1 MSSSM
6 DIDPPSTSESPSE
19 TSDYYAPWLEKY
31 RPKVLSDIVG
41 NDDIV
46 SRLKVIS
53 RDGNMPNIL
62 LVGMPG
68 VGKTTSVL
76 CLAAELL
83 GPSYKDAVL
92 ELNASD
98 DRSIETVRDN
108 IKKFAQKKVT
118 LPPGKHKIIILD
130 EADSMTGGAQQA
142 LRRTM
147 ELYTNTTRFALAC
160 NESSKII
167 EPLQS
172 RCAVLRYEKLKDEQI
187 LERLLEICEREQV
200 KYNDGGLEAIIFTA
214 DGDMRQAINNLQAT
228 HFGSDFVNEENVFKI
243 CDQPHPAIVQEIL
256 SSCAQ
261 CDINNAVALL
271 QKLYHSGY
279 ASIDII
285 NTFFRVSRSFTELD
299 EQFRLDCMKPI
310 GEANLKINGG
320 HTSLLQLEGMIAN
333 ICMISPKYASL

>member
-1 MSSSM
+1 MSTAM
-6 DIDPPSTSESPSE
+6 DIDAPNVSESNSE
-19 TSDYYAPWLEKY
+19 TSDFYAPWLEKY
-31 RPKVLSDIVG
+31 RPRVLDDIVG
-41 NDDIV
+41 NEDIV

-53 RDGNMPNIL
+53 RDGNVPNIL
-62 LVGMPG
+62 LVGMSG
-68 VGKTTSVL
+68 IGKTTSIL

-98 DRSIETVRDN
+98 DRSIDTVRDN

-172 RCAVLRYEKLKDEQI
+172 RCAVLRYEKLTDEQV
-187 LERLLEICEREQV
+187 LHRLLEICEKENVQ
-200 KYNDGGLEAIIFTA
+200 YNDEGLEAIIFTA

-243 CDQPHPAIVQEIL
+243 CDQPHPAIVKEIL
-256 SSCAQ
+256 DSCSR
-261 CDINNAVALL
+261 CEIDKAVGLMK
-271 QKLYHSGY
+271 KLFYSGY
-279 ASIDII
+279 AAVDIVT
-285 NTFFRVSRSFTELD
+285 TFFRVAKSYVDMD

-310 GEANLKINGG
+310 GETNLKVNKGYI
-320 HTSLLQLEGMIAN
+320 SLLQLEGMLAD
-333 ICMISPKYASL
+333 ICMVSPAFATL